1 MDRIAWRSLRARP
14 GRTTLTIIGVALGV
28 AVLFAG
34 LATNAAI
41 ESSVERTVRDLVGR
55 ADLRVSAFGETGLS
69 RETVAAIG
77 STEGVAVAAPAFERQ
92 TYLLRGPSVGPAGG
106 CHDHRDRPAARA
118 AGPRHRPR

>member
-14 GRTTLTIIGVALGV
+14 GRTLLTIIGVALGV

-41 ESSVERTVRDLVGR
+41 ETAVERTVRDLVGR

-69 RETVAAIG
+69 RDTLKAIEET
-77 STEGVAVAAPAFERQ
+77 
-92 TYLLRGPSVGPAGG
+92 
-106 CHDHRDRPAARA
+106 
-118 AGPRHRPR
+118 